1 MNFGT
6 LKDVFLDKLIE
17 SHTSDEKTGKI
28 LYKNFLKLLKENET
42 LKTAFIIYKNLEVT
56 TIKSETAANDY
67 LKENVSFLENFRG
80 EQSLKEQSKK
90 LLDLLEKNNIDLT
103 DIKTKKIHESLE
115 NLITI
120 KKSISTIDKIRE
132 SKNSLV
138 SWLMSD
144 KLVVSESDD
153 KKYVRDNIDPKKF
166 LDIAVNKFNEKYKD
180 SLSEE
185 EIGILKVLRKNNE
198 ESTKELVSKLVKETV
213 TLINDHLNNNVNN
226 WNVKEKLLETKD
238 VVYGMMENNSD
249 FSNKVLKLYELKK
262 NLNN

>member
-17 SHTSDEKTGKI
+17 SHTSDGKTGKI
-28 LYKNFLKLLKENET
+28 LYKNFLKLLKESET
-42 LKTAFIIYKNLEVT
+42 LKTAFIIYKNLEGT

-198 ESTKELVSKLVKETV
+198 ESTKELVGKLVKETV
-213 TLINDHLNNNVNN
+213 TLINSHLNNNINN
-226 WNVKEKLLETKD
+226 WDVKEKLLETKD
-238 VVYGMMENNSD
+238 VVYGMVENNSD